1 MSYDPKSPE
10 MRRRRFRP
18 IPVRM
23 LVPNVITL
31 LAICAGLTAIRLS
44 TEGRMELA
52 VAAIVFAA
60 VLDGID
66 GRVAR
71 MIKGQ
76 SKFGA
81 ELDSLAD
88 FVNFGVAP
96 GLILYFW
103 QLHELNNGGWIAAMV
118 FAISGGLRLARFNAT
133 MDDPNK
139 PAFAAN
145 FFTGVP
151 APAGAITVLL
161 PIYLAFLGLPRPP
174 ATLTAL
180 YTLLI
185 AFLMV
190 SRLPVF
196 SGKTVRM
203 RVPPEMVLPV
213 FVSVIF
219 FIALLIGYPWHI
231 LSALHG
237 AVPLE
242 PAARDG
248 SRIATMSARP
258 PRRRC
263 AGWRALRRL
272 RRRRW
277 LRGPRTGAGQ
287 SARPAELSGRTN
299 RWTSWVRSRCRL
311 YGLTEV
317 RPFEK
322 WPTQK
327 SGENAVTESATAPLP
342 AALLEALARYD
353 TPTICNAM
361 EVVAPERR
369 LIGYTTKPLVCPFPD
384 LPPMVG
390 YARTVTIR
398 SVLKSGSA
406 GRRAG
411 QAPHR
416 ILRICRHRPRP
427 AHHASSRI
435 STAPT
440 SAMARSGAR
449 SKATCTRRSAASAS
463 SPTDRSA
470 TSRNGRRVSRRW
482 PARSA
487 RRMPGFTPKAS
498 AARFAS
504 PE

>member
-1 MSYDPKSPE
+1 MAEQARACYMWPMQTPVDPKSPE

-60 VLDGID
+60 VLDGLD

-81 ELDSLAD
+81 DLDSLAD

-103 QLHELNNGGWIAAMV
+103 QLHDLNNGGWIASMV

-139 PAFAAN
+139 PAFAVN
-145 FFTGVP
+145 YFTGVP
-151 APAGAITVLL
+151 APAGAILVLL
-161 PIYLAFLGLPRPP
+161 PIYLAFLGMPTPP

-196 SGKTVRM
+196 SGKTVRL

-213 FVSVIF
+213 FVAVIF

-231 LSALHG
+231 LSACTVLYLLSL
-237 AVPLE
+237 P
-242 PAARDG
+242 
-248 SRIATMSARP
+248 
-258 PRRRC
+258 
-263 AGWRALRRL
+263 AGWKSYRDHQRNAAAVQAAAPADAAPSNPAPPLTVVSD
-272 RRRRW
+272 
-277 LRGPRTGAGQ
+277 PEQ
-287 SARPAELSGRTN
+287 DNRPA
-299 RWTSWVRSRCRL
+299 RL
-311 YGLTEV
+311 
-317 RPFEK
+317 
-322 WPTQK
+322 
-327 SGENAVTESATAPLP
+327 N
-342 AALLEALARYD
+342 
-353 TPTICNAM
+353 
-361 EVVAPERR
+361 
-369 LIGYTTKPLVCPFPD
+369 
-384 LPPMVG
+384 
-390 YARTVTIR
+390 
-398 SVLKSGSA
+398 
-406 GRRAG
+406 
-411 QAPHR
+411 
-416 ILRICRHRPRP
+416 
-427 AHHASSRI
+427 
-435 STAPT
+435 
-440 SAMARSGAR
+440 
-449 SKATCTRRSAASAS
+449 
-463 SPTDRSA
+463 
-470 TSRNGRRVSRRW
+470 
-482 PARSA
+482 
-487 RRMPGFTPKAS
+487 
-498 AARFAS
+498 
-504 PE
+504 

>member
-1 MSYDPKSPE
+1 MAKPAGPCYMRTMQMPADPKYPE

-44 TEGRMELA
+44 AEGRMELA

-60 VLDGID
+60 VLDGLD

-103 QLHELNNGGWIAAMV
+103 QLHELNNVGWIAAMI

-161 PIYLAFLGLPRPP
+161 PIYLAFLGIPRLP
-174 ATLTAL
+174 TVLTAL

-196 SGKTVRM
+196 SGKVRM

-213 FVSVIF
+213 FVSVVF
-219 FIALLIGYPWHI
+219 FIALLISYPWYI
-231 LSALHG
+231 LSA
-237 AVPLE
+237 
-242 PAARDG
+242 G
-248 SRIATMSARP
+248 S
-258 PRRRC
+258 
-263 AGWRALRRL
+263 
-272 RRRRW
+272 
-277 LRGPRTGAGQ
+277 
-287 SARPAELSGRTN
+287 
-299 RWTSWVRSRCRL
+299 
-311 YGLTEV
+311 
-317 RPFEK
+317 
-322 WPTQK
+322 
-327 SGENAVTESATAPLP
+327 
-342 AALLEALARYD
+342 
-353 TPTICNAM
+353 
-361 EVVAPERR
+361 
-369 LIGYTTKPLVCPFPD
+369 
-384 LPPMVG
+384 
-390 YARTVTIR
+390 
-398 SVLKSGSA
+398 
-406 GRRAG
+406 
-411 QAPHR
+411 
-416 ILRICRHRPRP
+416 
-427 AHHASSRI
+427 
-435 STAPT
+435 
-440 SAMARSGAR
+440 
-449 SKATCTRRSAASAS
+449 
-463 SPTDRSA
+463 
-470 TSRNGRRVSRRW
+470 
-482 PARSA
+482 
-487 RRMPGFTPKAS
+487 
-498 AARFAS
+498 
-504 PE
+504 